1 MQNLNAAAM
10 VLLFAVLLTSW
21 SATSA
26 RELLDSEAVAC
37 EKAAVSQ
44 EALMAACQAYVVGM
58 APLPMWGAGASAC
71 CSALRDSPL
80 SCLCSQ
86 TLPSYVLQFVNV
98 KAVKN
103 VLQTCGLEL
112 PSENTCGGLKLGD

>member
-1 MQNLNAAAM
+1 MQSLNAVAM
-10 VLLFAVLLTSW
+10 VLLFALLSSW
-21 SATSA
+21 SATSS

-58 APLPMWGAGASAC
+58 APLPMWGPGASAC

-86 TLPSYVLQFVNV
+86 TLPSYVVQFVNV
-98 KAVKN
+98 QAVKN

-112 PSENTCGGLKLGD
+112 PSDNTCGGLKLGD

>member
-1 MQNLNAAAM
+1 MRSARALIA
-10 VLLFAVLLTSW
+10 LLLAGILANW
-21 SATSA
+21 SAASA
-26 RELLDSEAVAC
+26 IELPNSGTVAC

-58 APLPMWGAGASAC
+58 TPLPMWGPGASAC
-71 CSALRDSPL
+71 CTALRGRPL

-86 TLPSYVLQFVNV
+86 TLPPYVQQLVNV

-103 VLQTCGLEL
+103 VLQTCGLQL
-112 PSENTCGGLKLGD
+112 PADNTCGGVKLGD